1 MDTKTACV
9 WGSKDNPWGNWSPYV
24 AGANTDHQGNTFI
37 KLAWNPIYLEPETPF
52 RTKMPTWGVE
62 IVCDKPGCNGLP
74 CAVDPARHKV
84 NEMDGT
90 NTDGAGGGSFCVVTV
105 PRNVNA
111 NFVVFQ
117 GSSGSAGSS
126 SGSGSTQSA
135 KRSDTPSP
143 TPTPTPSSSAAPPSS
158 TDKPSSSAT
167 PTSSAIYSSSGTAVS
182 TTNSRPSASASF
194 AYSPHVLLQNVTSSL
209 GTASSAFLS
218 AQTTLPIVAGSDSG
232 SGSPMT
238 PTVSQIAAPTGTSAG
253 YRSHVTAAGFSL
265 SLLAAVMA
273 FAF

>member
-24 AGANTDHQGNTFI
+24 AGGNTDAQGNTFI

-52 RTKMPTWGVE
+52 RNRMPTWGVE

-105 PRNVNA
+105 PPNVNA
-111 NFVVFQ
+111 NFVVFE
-117 GSSGSAGSS
+117 GSMESAG
-126 SGSGSTQSA
+126 SGSGSGSKQSA
-135 KRSDTPSP
+135 QPSNTPSP
-143 TPTPTPSSSAAPPSS
+143 TPPPPSSSAVLSPTS
-158 TDKPSSSAT
+158 KPSSSAT
-167 PTSSAIYSSSGTAVS
+167 PSSSPTYSSSGTAVETS
-182 TTNSRPSASASF
+182 SRPSSYSSY
-194 AYSPHVLLQNVTSSL
+194 AYSPHVLLQNMTSSI
-209 GTASSAFLS
+209 GTASSAVLS
-218 AQTTLPIVAGSDSG
+218 VETTLAIVSGSG

-238 PTVSQIAAPTGTSAG
+238 PSGSLIAGAPISSG
-253 YRSHVTAAGFSL
+253 YRTHVTAAGFSL
-265 SLLAAVMA
+265 SVLTAIMA
-273 FAF
+273 FAL